1 MKKVPSQ
8 QDWAAALVACRQ
20 RNEPHAL
27 ATVIATSGS
36 TPRDSGS
43 KMLVTASQV
52 VASIGGG
59 GLEHLVVT
67 RARELLARGS
77 DCHELKQFS
86 LGAEAQ
92 QCCGGSMTVLL
103 ECFAA
108 AEPQLVIFGAGNVCH
123 ALVSITSAMS
133 MRTTVIDSRAE
144 LLAALPQSDKGTLV
158 HSDDPL
164 ACCAELADNSHI
176 LVMTHDH
183 RLDYALVRALL
194 EDWRWSL
201 LGMIGSA
208 TKAHRFRMR
217 LRNDGVDEAALARL
231 QSPIG
236 IAGLKGKLPM
246 EVAVSVAAG
255 LLQQMQQLA
264 STAPL
269 RDFRAVNAVVRQ
281 VNAHRPQR
289 SKSVS

>member
-1 MKKVPSQ
+1 MKTTEER
-8 QDWAAALVACRQ
+8 DNWASALLACRQ
-20 RNEPHAL
+20 RGEAHAL

-43 KMLVTASQV
+43 KMLVTTDTV

-59 GLEHLVVT
+59 GLEQLVVN
-67 RARELLARGS
+67 RARELLATS
-77 DCHELKQFS
+77 QDCQELRQFA

-108 AEPQLVIFGAGNVCH
+108 AEPQLVIFGAGHVCH
-123 ALVSITSAMS
+123 ALVSITGRLSL
-133 MRTTVIDSRAE
+133 RTLVVDSRPE
-144 LLAALPQSDKGTLV
+144 LLAALP
-158 HSDDPL
+158 HSDRVRTLCTDDPVEVCSSL
-164 ACCAELADNSHI
+164 NDNSLL

-183 RLDYALVRALL
+183 RLDYSLVRTLL
-194 EDWRWSL
+194 EPWRWSL

-217 LRNDGVDEAALARL
+217 LRNDGIRESDFQNL

-236 IAGLKGKLPM
+236 ITGLKGKLPM
-246 EVAVSVAAG
+246 EVAVSVSAG
-255 LLQQMQQLA
+255 LMQHLQGMAQ
-264 STAPL
+264 P
-269 RDFRAVNAVVRQ
+269 RAVPDWRATKALLKQARE
-281 VNAHRPQR
+281 A
-289 SKSVS
+289 

>member
-1 MKKVPSQ
+1 MKSALER
-8 QDWAAALVACRQ
+8 DNWAAALVACRQ
-20 RNEPHAL
+20 RGEAHAL

-43 KMLVTASQV
+43 KMLVTLDTV

-59 GLEHLVVT
+59 GLEQLVVN
-67 RARELLARGS
+67 RAREMLATAQ
-77 DCHELKQFS
+77 DCQELRQFA

-108 AEPQLVIFGAGNVCH
+108 AEPQLVIFGAGHVCH
-123 ALVSITSAMS
+123 ALVSITGRLPL
-133 MRTTVIDSRAE
+133 RTLVVDSRPE
-144 LLAALPQSDKGTLV
+144 LLAVLPQTDRVRTLHTEDPV
-158 HSDDPL
+158 SVCNTLDDQSL
-164 ACCAELADNSHI
+164 I

-183 RLDYALVRALL
+183 RLDYQLVHTLL
-194 EDWRWSL
+194 ESWRWSL

-217 LRNDGVDEAALARL
+217 LRNDGISENELQNL

-236 IAGLKGKLPM
+236 INGLKGKLPM
-246 EVAVSVAAG
+246 EVAVSVSAG
-255 LLQQMQQLA
+255 LMQHLQGIAQ
-264 STAPL
+264 P
-269 RDFRAVNAVVRQ
+269 RVVPDWRATKALLKQTQPKQARE
-281 VNAHRPQR
+281 A
-289 SKSVS
+289 

>member
-1 MKKVPSQ
+1 MKTTEER
-8 QDWAAALVACRQ
+8 DNWASALLACRQ
-20 RNEPHAL
+20 RGEAHAL

-43 KMLVTASQV
+43 KMLVTTDTV

-59 GLEHLVVT
+59 GLEQLVVN
-67 RARELLARGS
+67 RARELLATS
-77 DCHELKQFS
+77 QDCQELRQFA

-108 AEPQLVIFGAGNVCH
+108 AEQQLVIFGAGHVCH
-123 ALVSITSAMS
+123 ALVSITGRLSL
-133 MRTTVIDSRAE
+133 RTLVVDSRPE
-144 LLAALPQSDKGTLV
+144 LLAALP
-158 HSDDPL
+158 HSDRVRTLCTDDPV
-164 ACCAELADNSHI
+164 ELCSSLNDNSLL

-183 RLDYALVRALL
+183 RLDYSLVRTLL
-194 EDWRWSL
+194 EPWRWSL

-217 LRNDGVDEAALARL
+217 LRNDGIRESDLQNL

-236 IAGLKGKLPM
+236 ITGLKGKLPM
-246 EVAVSVAAG
+246 EVAVSVSAG
-255 LLQQMQQLA
+255 LMQHLQGMAQ
-264 STAPL
+264 P
-269 RDFRAVNAVVRQ
+269 RAVPDWRATKALLKQARE
-281 VNAHRPQR
+281 A
-289 SKSVS
+289 